1 MSTRAFSWLIAGL
14 TVVALVAALVLL
26 GLNARVMTRWL
37 AFELALTFAALL
49 YAGAGRLII
58 SRVPGN
64 AVGWLLA
71 TSGLLLAATMLSEQ
85 YTVYGLVTAPG
96 ALPAVRPVGWFSAA
110 LEIVT
115 VFLLLFAIVLFP
127 DGRPPSRRWRPLLW
141 LIAICLAGAVAGQ
154 MQAGK
159 LIDGLTDVLDQAG
172 AEYPNPLGIFP
183 RHGWFSGLVGT
194 AYILAMAA
202 TLLAVAS
209 VFARWRAADTERR
222 KQVAWLGYVGLLTVT
237 WLTGTGVSSAFTGGN
252 GLVANVLYLLLVLTP
267 AVGIPVAC
275 VVAVLKYRLYDIDR
289 LISRTVSYAIVTG
302 LLIGVYAALV
312 LVSSAVLPRHDAVA
326 VAAATLIAAAL
337 FSPLRRRVQH
347 VVDRRFNR
355 SRYDAELMT
364 AAFAARLQDA
374 TELAAVQA
382 DLAATVDR
390 ALQPAHLSVWLTN

>member
-1 MSTRAFSWLIAGL
+1 MSTRAVSWLIAGL
-14 TVVALVAALVLL
+14 TVVVLVAALVLL

-85 YTVYGLVTAPG
+85 YTVYGLVTTPG

-115 VFLLLFAIVLFP
+115 VFLLLFVIVLFP

-194 AYILAMAA
+194 AYILALAA
-202 TLLAVAS
+202 TLLAVMS
-209 VFARWRAADTERR
+209 VFARWRTAGTERR

-312 LVSSAVLPRHDAVA
+312 LLSSAVLPRHDAVA

-337 FSPLRRRVQH
+337 FNPLRRRVQH

-390 ALQPAHLSVWLTN
+390 ALQPAHLSVWHTS